1 MTRCVTMLA
10 SGGSTTPFLSGFVRY
25 GRSTVLTSV
34 DLRVGMSGLPEAF
47 RSSGGVMSTDV
58 LTMLLRERCD
68 QPISLLARWLVNRD
82 VISFKRNGQ
91 TLLPAFQFDGQIAAV
106 RPCVLGVLAELRGLL
121 NDDEIAEWF
130 AQPNSRL
137 FGDSPVTLIDKD
149 SAAVLDAARM
159 DRFLAMGWP
168 RSINR

>member
-1 MTRCVTMLA
+1 MTQSVTLLA
-10 SGGSTTPFLSGFVRY
+10 PRGSTAPFLSGFVHY
-25 GRSTVLTSV
+25 GRSSHSTSV

-82 VISFKRNGQ
+82 VFSFKRHGQ
-91 TLLPAFQFDGQIAAV
+91 TLLPAFQFDGLIAAV
-106 RPCVLGVLAELRGLL
+106 RPSVLGVLAELRGLL

-130 AQPNSRL
+130 AQPNATL
-137 FGDSPVTLIDKD
+137 FGDSPVKLIEKD
-149 SAAVLDAARM
+149 TAAVLEAARI
-159 DRFLAMGWP
+159 DRLVAMG
-168 RSINR
+168 

>member
-1 MTRCVTMLA
+1 MTQSVTLLA
-10 SGGSTTPFLSGFVRY
+10 PRGSTAPFLSGFVRFS
-25 GRSTVLTSV
+25 RSTVSTSV

-82 VISFKRNGQ
+82 VISFKRHGQ
-91 TLLPAFQFDGQIAAV
+91 TLLPAFQFDGLIAAV
-106 RPCVLGVLAELRGLL
+106 RPSVLGVLAELRGLL

-130 AQPNSRL
+130 AQPNATL
-137 FGDSPVTLIDKD
+137 FGDSPVKLIEKD
-149 SAAVLDAARM
+149 TAAVLEAARI
-159 DRFLAMGWP
+159 DRLVAMG
-168 RSINR
+168 